1 MRHLLLLLV
10 LAVVGYVAHQL
21 MSPVERRH
29 ASRVVTRHGLRL
41 AAIVLVILLLL
52 AAAANLPSTSLL

>member
-10 LAVVGYVAHQL
+10 LAVVGYAAHQL
-21 MSPVERRH
+21 MNPVERRH
-29 ASRVVTRHGLRL
+29 ASRALTRHGLRL

-52 AAAANLPSTSLL
+52 AAAVHLPSSNIF